1 MSSRIE
7 QLIDEIEEYIDSC
20 KYQAF
25 SSNKILVNKDEIEE
39 LIRELRV
46 KTPDEIKRYQRII
59 QNKEEILNDARAKAE
74 QLINDATV
82 QTTELISEHQIMQ
95 QAYAQADEVVTAA
108 TRQAQE
114 ILDTAVM
121 EANNMRI
128 SAMQYTDDLL
138 AHVEDI
144 LSNALGT
151 AASNYETL
159 INNMKQ
165 YQEIIIANRR
175 ELLPE
180 TEDFEDAEGGG
191 EISDDTE
198 NKTDLELI

>member
-20 KYQAF
+20 KYQTF
-25 SSNKILVNKDEIEE
+25 SNSKILVNKDEIEE

-59 QNKEEILNDARAKAE
+59 QNKEEILNDAKARAE
-74 QLINDATV
+74 QLIKDTTI
-82 QTTELISEHQIMQ
+82 QRTELISEHQIMQ

-114 ILDTAVM
+114 ILDRAVL
-121 EANNMRI
+121 EANEMRM

-138 AHVEDI
+138 SHVENI
-144 LSNALGT
+144 IISSIQT
-151 AASNYETL
+151 ASADYENL
-159 INNMKQ
+159 IGHMKQ
-165 YQEIIIANRR
+165 YQEIVSTNRR
-175 ELLPE
+175 ELVPVPE
-180 TEDFEDAEGGG
+180 DLDEGGSG
-191 EISDDTE
+191 SAGTTE
-198 NKTDLELI
+198 SKEDLELM

>member
-20 KYQAF
+20 KYQTF
-25 SSNKILVNKDEIEE
+25 SSSKILVNKDEIEE

-59 QNKEEILNDARAKAE
+59 QNKEEILNDARNKAE

-82 QTTELISEHQIMQ
+82 QTTQLISEHQIMQ

-108 TRQAQE
+108 SRQAQE

-121 EANNMRI
+121 DANNMRV

-138 AHVEDI
+138 AHVENIIANTIKTATGDYE
-144 LSNALGT
+144 ALIG
-151 AASNYETL
+151 
-159 INNMKQ
+159 NMKQ

-175 ELLPE
+175 ELMPE
-180 TEDFEDAEGGG
+180 PEDLEAETNNNAATEESA
-191 EISDDTE
+191 S
-198 NKTDLELI
+198 KTDLELM

>member
-25 SSNKILVNKDEIEE
+25 SNNKILVNKDEIEE

-74 QLINDATV
+74 QLIKDTTV
-82 QTTELISEHQIMQ
+82 QRTELISEHQIMQ
-95 QAYAQADEVVTAA
+95 QAYAQADEVVSAA

-114 ILDTAVM
+114 ILDRAVL
-121 EANNMRI
+121 EANEMRM

-138 AHVEDI
+138 SHVENI
-144 LSNALGT
+144 VSSSIQT
-151 AASNYETL
+151 ASGDYENL
-159 INNMKQ
+159 IGHMKQ
-165 YQEIIIANRR
+165 YQEIISTNRR
-175 ELLPE
+175 ELMPMPE
-180 TEDFEDAEGGG
+180 ELEESAPVTAGAVEPKED
-191 EISDDTE
+191 I
-198 NKTDLELI
+198 DLM

>member
-25 SSNKILVNKDEIEE
+25 SNTKILVNKDEIEE

-59 QNKEEILNDARAKAE
+59 QNKEEILNDAKAKAE
-74 QLINDATV
+74 QLIKDTTI
-82 QTTELISEHQIMQ
+82 QRTELISEHQIMQ

-108 TRQAQE
+108 HMQAQE
-114 ILDTAVM
+114 MLDRAVT
-121 EANNMRI
+121 EANEMRL

-138 AHVEDI
+138 AHVESI
-144 LSNALGT
+144 ISGSIQS
-151 AASNYETL
+151 ASADYENL
-159 INNMKQ
+159 INHMKQ
-165 YQEIIIANRR
+165 YQEIVSSNRR
-175 ELLPE
+175 ELMPIPE
-180 TEDFEDAEGGG
+180 DLEEDNTGGASG
-191 EISDDTE
+191 TAVKE
-198 NKTDLELI
+198 DLELM